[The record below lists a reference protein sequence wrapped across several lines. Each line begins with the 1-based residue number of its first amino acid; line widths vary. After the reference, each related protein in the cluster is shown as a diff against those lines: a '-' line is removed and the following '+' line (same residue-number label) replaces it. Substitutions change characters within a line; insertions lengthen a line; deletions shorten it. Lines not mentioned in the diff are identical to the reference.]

1 MIPLNV
7 THTAIVTKQVHSQ
20 LLSPD
25 NSSESYSDV
34 LPEPSSELRRTLST
48 VISFFAGAY
57 KTVFGFDQGPPLH
70 DALTIAY
77 VCHPLLFSC
86 QRYRVDV
93 EIHGV
98 LTSGETVV
106 DKRYCSSDDS
116 WGPNGKNINNRILFR
131 SHFYEQVSDFFGFFL
146 ECVEKCDNVSPL
158 NKSS

>member
-48 VISFFAGAY
+48 LISFFAGAY

-116 WGPNGKNINNRILFR
+116 WGPNGKNCLVAESVNVIISLI
-131 SHFYEQVSDFFGFFL
+131 STTGFFSAHISTNRSL
-146 ECVEKCDNVSPL
+146 I
-158 NKSS
+158 SSASF